1 MKITKILSIAA
12 MTLALLGGAI
22 MADSCKKDNNQ
33 PAEVEKGSVAGI
45 VTDNLNTPI
54 IDVEVSIK
62 GTELKAVTAVD
73 GSYTIANVPMTKQ
86 TVLFVKEGY
95 AEGSSSI
102 TASSFKDGKATVD
115 MVMDIASAKITGKC
129 IDAKNNNAGMPG
141 VTVKLNGAKETQ
153 TDADGIYVFDGLTI
167 DDYNLVFT
175 APGCVDV
182 VRSVSKDQFVGD
194 FVVTLDDVRM
204 GAKEIL
210 PGATAEDLSKVDV
223 WHYNEYRGGKNGD
236 DGTHFD
242 WSTDYMGT
250 FTSWYGWHEE
260 QNEGTTI
267 QIRNREEDGDWKNP
281 ADHENFDS
289 YLAGRKLI
297 TVDNCI
303 LAIKHR
309 THDATED
316 SPCHWGVMVIDIN
329 SADPVAEL
337 IGEKQESYYPGNY
350 SNPDAV
356 FDLSKYIGKEVVIAI
371 GTYRWETGNY
381 YKQLVLRRLAFAK
394 EAPSEWGYLPGEAVP
409 GLDGY
414 EMTME
419 MLRSTMPVTEFTEFT
434 GLPQDG
440 WKLEI
445 DGPEKY
451 RDAYAVY
458 RTVGHFAGWWSCM
471 PIHKDNEPQAVEGF
485 VMKTRGGG
493 TRVSTTEPEAYFYA
507 KFAIASG
514 RNNLNLKARTF
525 SSTNA
530 TFFKLTAITE
540 DGAVKHITPKASV
553 GEAASD
559 GCWKFCHE
567 NGSADDPDAYATFN
581 YDLSEFN
588 GKNVVLALAVFKG
601 EDNGDENKLSIYSIS
616 LK

>member
-1 MKITKILSIAA
+1 MAA

-33 PAEVEKGSVAGI
+33 PEEVGKGTVAGV
-45 VTDNLNTPI
+45 VTNNLGTPI
-54 IDVEVSIK
+54 IDVEVSIS
-62 GTELKAVTAVD
+62 GTEIKATTAVD
-73 GSYTIANVPMTKQ
+73 GSYTLENVPMTKQ
-86 TVLFVKEGY
+86 TVLFKKDGY
-95 AEGSSSI
+95 AEGSSPI
-102 TASSFKDGKATVD
+102 NASSFKEGKATVD

-153 TDADGIYVFDGLTI
+153 TDADGVYVFEGLTI

-182 VRSVSKDQFVGD
+182 VRSVSKDQFEGD
-194 FVVTLDDVRM
+194 FVVTLADVRM

-210 PGATAEDLSKVDV
+210 PGATAEDLKKVDV

-236 DGTHFD
+236 NYPHFD
-242 WSTDYMGT
+242 WSTDYMAT

-260 QNEGTTI
+260 QNEGTTL
-267 QIRNREEDGDWKNP
+267 QIRNSEEEGHWSNP

-289 YLAGRKLI
+289 YLAGRKKI
-297 TVDNCI
+297 TEDNCI
-303 LAIKHR
+303 LAIRMR
-309 THDATED
+309 THASSEDA
-316 SPCHWGVMVIDIN
+316 PCHWGVMVIDIN
-329 SADPVAEL
+329 AADPVAEL
-337 IGEKQESYYPGNY
+337 VGEQQTSWNESY
-350 SNPDAV
+350 SNPDPT

-371 GTYRWETGNY
+371 GTYRWETGDY
-381 YKQLVLRRLAFAK
+381 WKQLVLRRLAFAK
-394 EAPSEWGYLPGEAVP
+394 EAPDDWNYLPGEAVP
-409 GLDGY
+409 GLDAGY
-414 EMTME
+414 KMTME
-419 MLRSTMPVTEFTEFT
+419 MVRSTMPVTELSEFT

-440 WKLEI
+440 WHLEE
-445 DGPEKY
+445 DSPAKY

-458 RTVGHFAGWWSCM
+458 RTVGHFAAWWSCM
-471 PIHKDNEPQAVEGF
+471 PVQKDNEPQASEGF
-485 VMKTRGGG
+485 VMKTNGGG
-493 TRVSTTEPEAYFYA
+493 TPVSTTAPQSYFYA
-507 KFAIASG
+507 KFAIAAG
-514 RNNLNLKARTF
+514 HNNLTLKARTF

-540 DGAVKHITPKASV
+540 DGTVKHIIPKASV
-553 GEAASD
+553 GEEASD

-567 NGSADDPDAYATFN
+567 DGEASNPDAYATFS